1 MDIDGNGFTERF
13 YRLLKSN
20 STVFKMTMFQ
30 EWHDDRLVPWVHYVP
45 ISLEMKELPE
55 TLRFL
60 ADTERGREIAKKI
73 GEQGSVWAK
82 MVLREE
88 DLRLA
93 MWRILL
99 EYGRLYDGRRDR
111 ERGAECPFVVE
122 GNRQRIRDVA
132 KPP

>member
-1 MDIDGNGFTERF
+1 MDIDGNSFTERF
-13 YRLLKSN
+13 YRLLKSQ
-20 STVFKMTMFQ
+20 STVLKMTMFQ

-60 ADTERGREIAKKI
+60 ADTERGRGIARKI
-73 GEQGSVWAK
+73 AEQGSIRAK
-82 MVLREE
+82 KVLREE

-99 EYGRLYDGRRDR
+99 EYGRLYDGKRDR
-111 ERGAECPFVVE
+111 ERGPVCPFIEE
-122 GNRQRIRDVA
+122 GHRENG
-132 KPP
+132 

>member
-1 MDIDGNGFTERF
+1 MDIDGNAFTERF

-20 STVFKMTMFQ
+20 STVFKMTMFH

-60 ADTERGREIAKKI
+60 ADTERGREIAREI
-73 GEQGSVWAK
+73 AEQGSTWAK
-82 MVLREE
+82 KVLRAE

-99 EYGRLYDGRRDR
+99 EYGRLYDGKRDG
-111 ERGAECPFVVE
+111 ERGGAECPFEE
-122 GNRQRIRDVA
+122 GNGGNG
-132 KPP
+132 